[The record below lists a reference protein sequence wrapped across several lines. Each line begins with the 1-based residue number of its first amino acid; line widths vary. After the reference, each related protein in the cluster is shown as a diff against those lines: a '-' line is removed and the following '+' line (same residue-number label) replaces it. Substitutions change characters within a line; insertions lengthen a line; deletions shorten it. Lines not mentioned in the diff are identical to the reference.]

1 MMRTYTGGGEERVSA
16 SRKLEGS
23 GKTLVHN
30 SMGDD
35 VGRNLTLVKRCIG
48 SAKSATWRQGN
59 TS

>member
-1 MMRTYTGGGEERVSA
+1 MVRTYTGGGEERASA

-35 VGRNLTLVKRCIG
+35 IGRNLTLVKRCTRVREIRDLE
-48 SAKSATWRQGN
+48 TR
-59 TS
+59 